1 MAYSTFYYHYKHFGR
16 PDKYEHL
23 KIRIQR
29 IFACH
34 KGRYGY
40 RRITATLLMEGIRVN
55 HKTVKRL
62 MDELGLK
69 SLVRVVKY
77 HSYKG
82 TVGPIAPNILNQN
95 FSADRPYSKWVTDVT
110 QVIVNQKK
118 CYISTILDTFNGE
131 IISCKISDRPDLNL
145 VMDMLKKA
153 YAKHINTTGIILH
166 SDQGWQYQ
174 HKAYQE
180 SLRKHGIIQSM
191 SRKGNCLDN
200 AMMENFFGIM
210 KSELLYM
217 NRYKDMNIFKE
228 DLKSYIKYYNKD
240 RIKLRLNGLSPIRYR
255 KLFLSQKL

>member
-1 MAYSTFYYHYKHFGR
+1 MGWLILLFYYHYKHFGR

-29 IFACH
+29 IFDCH

-145 VMDMLKKA
+145 VMDMLKKHMQNISIRQELYYILIKA
-153 YAKHINTTGIILH
+153 GNISTRHIKKVL
-166 SDQGWQYQ
+166 
-174 HKAYQE
+174 E
-180 SLRKHGIIQSM
+180 S
-191 SRKGNCLDN
+191 
-200 AMMENFFGIM
+200 ME
-210 KSELLYM
+210 
-217 NRYKDMNIFKE
+217 
-228 DLKSYIKYYNKD
+228 
-240 RIKLRLNGLSPIRYR
+240 
-255 KLFLSQKL
+255 